1 MRSRPGTLFL
11 DDQLV
16 IVSLVAAAAAFNEY
30 FSGRD
35 YWRRPLRA
43 TLSFFKAK
51 PTRHARDLMVKENK
65 SRTRVEEA
73 IKNSFILNNCSCRF
87 ERSENVCVFYFFKGP
102 VSEERWRSGEGC
114 GANNHMHLVKLQC
127 KVVVSQT
134 FFFFFQ

>member
-16 IVSLVAAAAAFNEY
+16 IVSLDAAAAAAFNEY

-73 IKNSFILNNCSCRF
+73 IKNSFILNNWSCRF
-87 ERSENVCVFYFFKGP
+87 ERSENVCVF
-102 VSEERWRSGEGC
+102 
-114 GANNHMHLVKLQC
+114 L
-127 KVVVSQT
+127 
-134 FFFFFQ
+134 FFQRTHL